1 MDQVTVEDLSQ
12 MELAAEQGTEVGI
25 ANLADLMR

>member
-1 MDQVTVEDLSQ
+1 MDQVTVENLSR
-12 MELAAEQGTEVGI
+12 MELVAEQGTEVGM